1 MIIIAT
7 YTPKALVEQVALTN
21 SNATYYTA
29 PSVAVAR
36 TIQFSTPSASKT
48 VTLSL
53 KADAAGT
60 RILEAYALTANVP
73 TILNGWWVISN
84 GATVQ
89 ALVSSTAASLGIYGY
104 EYA

>member
-1 MIIIAT
+1 MAV
-7 YTPKALVEQVALTN
+7 YTPKALVEQVALTT

-29 PSVAVAR
+29 TAVTGIAR
-36 TIQFSTPSASKT
+36 TIQFSTPSAAKT

-73 TILNGWWVISN
+73 TILNGWWVITAS
-84 GATVQ
+84 ATVQ
-89 ALVSSTAASLGIYGY
+89 ALVSATAASLGIYGY

>member
-1 MIIIAT
+1 MAT
-7 YTPKALVEQVALTN
+7 YTPKALVEQVALTG

-36 TIQFSTPSASKT
+36 TIQFSTPSAGKT

-60 RILEAYALTANVP
+60 RIFEALPLTANQATVQ
-73 TILNGWWVISN
+73 NGWWVITN

-89 ALVSSTAASLGIYGY
+89 ALVNSTAASIGIYGY

>member
-1 MIIIAT
+1 MAT

-29 PSVAVAR
+29 TGVTGIAR
-36 TIQFSTPSASKT
+36 TIQFSTPSSGKT

-73 TILNGWWVISN
+73 TILNGWWVITAA
-84 GATVQ
+84 ATVQ

-104 EYA
+104 EYV

>member
-1 MIIIAT
+1 MAT

-29 PSVAVAR
+29 PALTVGIAR
-36 TIQFSTPSASKT
+36 TIQFSTPSAAKT
-48 VTLSL
+48 VTMSL

-73 TILNGWWVISN
+73 AIFNGWWTVTA
-84 GATVQ
+84 GATLQ
-89 ALVSSTAASLGIYGY
+89 ALVSSTAASIGVYGY

>member
-1 MIIIAT
+1 MAT
-7 YTPKALVEQVALTN
+7 YTPKALVEQVALTT

-29 PSVAVAR
+29 TGVTGVIR
-36 TIQFSTPSASKT
+36 TIHFSTPSAAKT

-73 TILNGWWVISN
+73 TILNGWWIVTAS
-84 GATVQ
+84 ATVQ
-89 ALVSSTAASLGIYGY
+89 ALISATAVSMGIYGY
-104 EYA
+104 EFA